1 MSLVNDVVD
10 VVVDDDDD
18 ADIPQRLRDEA
29 GPYEFVAGGALP
41 AGSLVAKHTPRFFAW
56 HDEVGASDAVYD
68 AVCAA
73 LSTEVGG
80 GSVQAYCERV
90 VDVADLHTQ
99 RGVCVVSPRLRA
111 HFATSCRPNCEI
123 AAVYTRSAT
132 AHRPY
137 VSVSVYVVRDVT
149 RGDALTLRAPGGA
162 SLYAAYEDRQDAH
175 QRVYGCACTCER
187 CTSATTRAADFRR
200 METLRCTECAA
211 DDGGVLVP
219 APPLWWRCTR
229 CDACVPSAYVDTV
242 LDDKTLIYDSAAAL
256 IRVPSATAAAAV
268 GMVQLEALL
277 FPPRPSPRV
286 LVAAH
291 TLHFTAAL
299 AYATVVTRDSVRTT
313 PAHLERAISALLA
326 ALAMATG
333 GDGGGDDTLSPWSLE
348 VAAYYVR
355 LARLL
360 VLLTGG
366 ECSASVR
373 THRLELYARVCSVVA
388 ALASLIG
395 GALEVGD
402 RTALPPHFGT
412 GDALAPLVRAAAF
425 AVDVFKD

>member
-1 MSLVNDVVD
+1 
-10 VVVDDDDD
+10 
-18 ADIPQRLRDEA
+18 
-29 GPYEFVAGGALP
+29 
-41 AGSLVAKHTPRFFAW
+41 
-56 HDEVGASDAVYD
+56 
-68 AVCAA
+68 
-73 LSTEVGG
+73 
-80 GSVQAYCERV
+80 
-90 VDVADLHTQ
+90 
-99 RGVCVVSPRLRA
+99 
-111 HFATSCRPNCEI
+111 
-123 AAVYTRSAT
+123 
-132 AHRPY
+132 
-137 VSVSVYVVRDVT
+137 
-149 RGDALTLRAPGGA
+149 
-162 SLYAAYEDRQDAH
+162 
-175 QRVYGCACTCER
+175 
-187 CTSATTRAADFRR
+187 
-200 METLRCTECAA
+200 
-211 DDGGVLVP
+211 
-219 APPLWWRCTR
+219 
-229 CDACVPSAYVDTV
+229 
-242 LDDKTLIYDSAAAL
+242 
-256 IRVPSATAAAAV
+256 
-268 GMVQLEALL
+268 MVQLEALL

-333 GDGGGDDTLSPWSLE
+333 GGGGGDDTLSPWSLE